1 MIATTEADF
10 QYLQQFLYERSSI
23 VLGEDKHYLLD
34 ARLPPVLQ
42 RAGAESISDL
52 VRALRRGDSSLE
64 TAVVDALTT
73 NETSWFRDGAPF
85 EALKTHVLPELV
97 ADNSLRRCL
106 AIWSAASSTG
116 QELYSIAMLLDAEF
130 PEVASWRVDLHGT
143 DLSSEVIERAR
154 AGRFSALEINRGLP
168 AAYLVRY
175 FQREGAHYLIAD
187 SLRSRVRFE
196 QLNLTKPWPPRQDYD
211 LVLLRNVLIYFDEAA
226 RRRVLSAVRDHL
238 RPNGYLVLGTAE
250 TPRGIVDG
258 LVPVTAAGTT
268 VFRLG
273 EAGDAS
279 PGRRPLGNPAVA
291 RGLAGRPGALDNDG
305 KGAR

>member
-106 AIWSAASSTG
+106 AIWSAASS
-116 QELYSIAMLLDAEF
+116 
-130 PEVASWRVDLHGT
+130 
-143 DLSSEVIERAR
+143 
-154 AGRFSALEINRGLP
+154 
-168 AAYLVRY
+168 
-175 FQREGAHYLIAD
+175 
-187 SLRSRVRFE
+187 
-196 QLNLTKPWPPRQDYD
+196 
-211 LVLLRNVLIYFDEAA
+211 
-226 RRRVLSAVRDHL
+226 
-238 RPNGYLVLGTAE
+238 
-250 TPRGIVDG
+250 
-258 LVPVTAAGTT
+258 
-268 VFRLG
+268 
-273 EAGDAS
+273 
-279 PGRRPLGNPAVA
+279 PG
-291 RGLAGRPGALDNDG
+291 
-305 KGAR
+305 